1 MNANYENKEIL
12 SVLIIDD
19 SPSVQKYVKE
29 LLENVGF
36 RTLAAT
42 NGQAG
47 LEMIESKRPDV
58 VLLDIEMPVMT
69 GLEVFDA
76 LDHGS
81 RLYSIILFS
90 HLSDIKKRVTGFN
103 KGADDYITKPIN
115 PEELIARVIAATRIT
130 VLKKELAKAKSDADS
145 TLIKY
150 LDMK

>member
-1 MNANYENKEIL
+1 MNANYENKETL

-36 RTLAAT
+36 STLAAT

-47 LEMIESKRPDV
+47 LEMIESKHPDV

-69 GLEVFDA
+69 GLEVLDA

-90 HLSDIKKRVTGFN
+90 HLSGVKKRVTGFN

-115 PEELIARVIAATRIT
+115 PEELIARVIAATKTT

-145 TLIKY
+145 ILIKY
-150 LDMK
+150 LEMK